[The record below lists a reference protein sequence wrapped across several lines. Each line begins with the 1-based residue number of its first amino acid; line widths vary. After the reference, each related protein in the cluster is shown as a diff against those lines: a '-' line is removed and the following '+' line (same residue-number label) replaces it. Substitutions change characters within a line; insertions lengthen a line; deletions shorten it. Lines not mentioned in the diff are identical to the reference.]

1 MLRYYEDL
9 GFKKK
14 RLSTFM
20 SKKSV
25 IPQARS
31 PTMAMA
37 SGHSSKILFTSYLSN
52 YSTRTACGR
61 QERPLTRLNLES
73 S

>member
-37 SGHSSKILFTSYLSN
+37 SGHSSKILFQWLKSSSQVTCPITVQGL
-52 YSTRTACGR
+52 RVEGR
-61 QERPLTRLNLES
+61 KGL
-73 S
+73 